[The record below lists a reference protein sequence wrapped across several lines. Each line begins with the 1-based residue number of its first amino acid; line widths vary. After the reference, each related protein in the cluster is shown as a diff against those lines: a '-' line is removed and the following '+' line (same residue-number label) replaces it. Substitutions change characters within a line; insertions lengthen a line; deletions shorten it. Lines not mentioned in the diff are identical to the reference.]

1 MNRSNASQKQ
11 RPRELRRRVVLPAR
25 LRSGATW
32 SDICILNISSRGLMV
47 QSARLGS
54 EGSKV
59 ELYRGSHVII
69 ARVVWREGARAG
81 LRSEDRVPI
90 EEILCVDDSPSTR
103 LTAEGQ
109 PVERRRAIRRP
120 AADSRLKGRAMVF
133 IAVSMIA
140 MCLAGGAWV
149 LVETAFARPM
159 AMVNSALAAR
169 S

>member
-1 MNRSNASQKQ
+1 M
-11 RPRELRRRVVLPAR
+11 
-25 LRSGATW
+25 
-32 SDICILNISSRGLMV
+32 
-47 QSARLGS
+47 
-54 EGSKV
+54 
-59 ELYRGSHVII
+59 
-69 ARVVWREGARAG
+69 
-81 LRSEDRVPI
+81 PI

-120 AADSRLKGRAMVF
+120 AADSRLKGRAMEF